1 MSWKCSSRRSDRLFT
16 EEGQGRG
23 KWSQSGTFVGGWEE
37 GTVVVTVG

>member
-1 MSWKCSSRRSDRLFT
+1 MQLQEEQRLFT
-16 EEGQGRG
+16 GEGQGSG